1 MIRNGRAL
9 VFSFVIHAA
18 IAAAAILALESFQND
33 KPGEKARMCIALS
46 QFAQPVAKAP
56 KPLPTPP
63 KKQPEPPKPKP
74 KPKPK
79 PVVKPKPVEKPI
91 IKEKAPVVVPEEVA
105 VIEPEIEP
113 VETVTEERMPEP
125 ETIETAAA
133 EEVAPQPVP
142 ALSAGDQYLQEH
154 LALITKLL
162 QEHLYYPKM
171 ARKRGITGE
180 VMVAFELLRNG
191 QATRINVLS
200 GERTTLND
208 AAIKTIERL
217 SGRFPKPSEPIT
229 LHVPI
234 RYELQ

>member
-56 KPLPTPP
+56 KPAPTPP
-63 KKQPEPPKPKP
+63 EKQPELPKL

-91 IKEKAPVVVPEEVA
+91 IKEKAPVTVPEEVA
-105 VIEPEIEP
+105 VAEPEIEP
-113 VETVTEERMPEP
+113 VETVAEERMPEP
-125 ETIETAAA
+125 EMIETAAA

-191 QATRINVLS
+191 EATRINVIS
-200 GERTTLND
+200 GERMTLND